1 MTISAMMNQHRTSWI
16 TRNDWNPLWTATV
29 YNPIRMSKG
38 HEAGRWWS
46 EPSCLFPVINSVIRF
61 PTDTKRLFLPGSCQL
76 ETGDGGQMW
85 LMYDHILYLLP
96 HTLTRS
102 LPTGNVRH
110 EPGQA
115 SHLMFLLHFCC
126 LSYASSLQG
135 QNSVKHIVWAFN
147 DVLCVGVDVQGSRF
161 RTSSKIFLH

>member
-96 HTLTRS
+96 HTLTHS

-115 SHLMFLLHFCC
+115 SHLMFLLHFS
-126 LSYASSLQG
+126 LS
-135 QNSVKHIVWAFN
+135 
-147 DVLCVGVDVQGSRF
+147 VLRFFPSGAKLCETHCVSF
-161 RTSSKIFLH
+161 